1 MEAVFDSFSSFPFA
15 AVLLISDHLLL
26 LSSVH
31 LSFTSKQLKDQV
43 WWEIFQAPG
52 VSILAFVF
60 RKTLTLTGLEE
71 FSSSVGSLIAFNQP
85 LLVYLLLVSSVFT
98 LELFQASSF
107 KTSLLI
113 VFAVFFFII
122 LQFIYF

>member
-15 AVLLISDHLLL
+15 AALLISDHLLL
-26 LSSVH
+26 RSSVH

-43 WWEIFQAPG
+43 WWEIFQAPR

-60 RKTLTLTGLEE
+60 RKTSTSTGLEE
-71 FSSSVGSLIAFNQP
+71 FSSSVGSLIASNQP

-107 KTSLLI
+107 NTSLLI